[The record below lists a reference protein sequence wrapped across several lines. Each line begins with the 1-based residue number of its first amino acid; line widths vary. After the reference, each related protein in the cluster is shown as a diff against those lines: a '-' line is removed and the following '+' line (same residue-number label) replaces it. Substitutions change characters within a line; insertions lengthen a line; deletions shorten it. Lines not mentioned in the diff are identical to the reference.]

1 MASWH
6 ERLQDA
12 LTVRGKSWGDL
23 VDATRLSEQSVYAW
37 RPDATRR
44 TVMMNAASAAR
55 VCSSL
60 AISPL
65 WLFEGVEPSG
75 LDIGKAIDG
84 STIKATASEIALIT
98 SMRALPASDA
108 LAITHIVERLGAA
121 PHSRVEQTPQ

>member
-55 VCSSL
+55 VCTYL

-75 LDIGKAIDG
+75 LEVGQTILAGPLRASADEID
-84 STIKATASEIALIT
+84 LIVRFR
-98 SMRALPASDA
+98 SLPPDDARALARIVKT
-108 LAITHIVERLGAA
+108 LAERHRSSGD
-121 PHSRVEQTPQ
+121 